1 MKFRLSRALLATA
14 ALLASQLAS
23 ADIRV
28 GVSTSLTGPGAS
40 LGVPVRNAFT
50 MWPQEIGG
58 HKLVLQVLDDAGDP
72 TNATKNARRFQE
84 EKADVIVGAANTPST
99 IAIAQVANE
108 VGIPHLSPAPV
119 ELPPGRDAWTFRSTM
134 DSGFFV
140 QGLVQHMQAV
150 GVKKV
155 AFLGVSD
162 AYGEVYL
169 QALNKQAAAAGI
181 QVSAVE
187 RFTRADTSVAGQALK
202 VVASRPDAV
211 LVVAIGG
218 GAALPQKALA
228 ERRFKG
234 KVYHTPTSV
243 SADFFRLAGKDAEGA
258 LVISSP
264 EQVAEQLPPEHPGR
278 KVALAFVQ
286 EYEKRFGA
294 GSRNQFAAHVYDI
307 GLVLQQAIPVALKT
321 AQPGTQAF
329 RDALKSAIENAG
341 GIPVTKGVLRYTA
354 QDHWGH
360 GPSARAML
368 VVEQGDWKL
377 VQP

>member
-1 MKFRLSRALLATA
+1 MKLRLSCALLAAGALFATQVA
-14 ALLASQLAS
+14 ATSEIL
-23 ADIRV
+23 V

-40 LGVPVRNAFT
+40 LGVPVRNAFN
-50 MWPQEIGG
+50 MWPQEIAG
-58 HKLVLQVLDDAGDP
+58 HKIVLQVLDDAGDP

-84 EKADVIVGAANTPST
+84 EKADFIVGAANTPAT

-134 DSGFFV
+134 DSGFFLE
-140 QGLVQHMQAV
+140 GLIQHMQAT

-181 QVSAVE
+181 QISAVE
-187 RFTRADTSVAGQALK
+187 RFTRADASVAGQALK
-202 VVASRPDAV
+202 VTASRPDAV

-218 GAALPQKALA
+218 GAALPQKALL

-234 KVYHTPTSV
+234 RIYHTPTSV
-243 SADFFRLAGKDAEGA
+243 SPDFLRLAGKDAEGA

-264 EQVAEQLPPEHPGR
+264 EQVAEQLPQDHPGR
-278 KVALAFVQ
+278 AVALDFVQ
-286 EYEKRFGA
+286 AYEKRYGA

-307 GLVLQQAIPVALKT
+307 ALVLQQAIPVALKT

-329 RDALKSAIENAG
+329 RDALKTALESTG
-341 GIPVTKGVLRYTA
+341 GIPVTKGVLNYTP
-354 QDHWGH
+354 QDHWGL
-360 GPSARAML
+360 GPSARALL
-368 VVEQGDWKL
+368 VVEKGEWKL
-377 VQP
+377 LP